1 VGVGPFRR
9 IPAREQRA
17 SSTTARGHPVLRGR
31 VSRRQVAQGYN
42 PWHRLGFPKPF
53 TVTFA
58 TGDWLRIVLAM
69 PEWAAYLI
77 LFGAGLVAG
86 TLNVI
91 AGGGSLLTLP
101 VLIFLGLP
109 ATVANGTN
117 RVAILAQ
124 NIGAVWSFNRHRVIE
139 WRWVPLA
146 AIPAVLGAIVGTWA
160 AIRIGDAAFQR
171 VLAGIMVAVVVWT
184 LWDPLG
190 KRDPVEGDVPAAHR
204 VAYAFAFFLVGVYG
218 GFVQAGVGFLI
229 LAVTT
234 LIGLDLVRGNA
245 LKVLIVLIF
254 TPIALALFAL
264 NGKVDWG
271 LGLALA
277 AGNFLGGQVG
287 VHLSVLK
294 GHRWIKRVVLV
305 TVIAFAIKLWLG

>member
-1 VGVGPFRR
+1 
-9 IPAREQRA
+9 
-17 SSTTARGHPVLRGR
+17 
-31 VSRRQVAQGYN
+31 
-42 PWHRLGFPKPF
+42 
-53 TVTFA
+53 
-58 TGDWLRIVLAM
+58 M

-77 LFGAGLVAG
+77 LFGSGLVAG

-101 VLIFLGLP
+101 ILIFLGLP
-109 ATVANGTN
+109 PTVANGTN
-117 RVAILAQ
+117 RVAILVQ
-124 NIGAVWSFNRHRVIE
+124 NIGAVWSFQRHRVIE
-139 WRWVPLA
+139 WRRVPLA
-146 AIPAVLGAIVGTWA
+146 AIPACLGAILGTWA

-171 VLAGIMVAVVVWT
+171 VLAGIMVGVVIWT

-190 KRDPVEGDVPAAHR
+190 KREPGGAVVPPSHR
-204 VAYAFAFFLVGVYG
+204 VGYALAFFLVGVYG

-245 LKVLIVLIF
+245 LKVLIVLVF
-254 TPIALALFAL
+254 TPIALALFAIS
-264 NGKVDWG
+264 GKVDWG
-271 LGLALA
+271 LGVALA
-277 AGNFLGGQVG
+277 AGSYVGGQVG

-305 TVIAFAIKLWLG
+305 TVIAFAIKLWVG

>member
-1 VGVGPFRR
+1 M
-9 IPAREQRA
+9 
-17 SSTTARGHPVLRGR
+17 
-31 VSRRQVAQGYN
+31 
-42 PWHRLGFPKPF
+42 
-53 TVTFA
+53 
-58 TGDWLRIVLAM
+58 RIVFDM
-69 PEWAAYLI
+69 PDWAAYLI

-139 WRWVPLA
+139 WRLVPLA
-146 AIPAVLGAIVGTWA
+146 AIPAAVGAIVGTWA

-171 VLAGIMVAVVVWT
+171 VLAAIMVAVVVWT
-184 LWDPLG
+184 IWDPLR
-190 KRDPVEGDVPAAHR
+190 KREPDEGDMRRGHQVGFG
-204 VAYAFAFFLVGVYG
+204 VAFFLVGVYG

-229 LAVTT
+229 LAATT
-234 LIGLDLVRGNA
+234 LMGLDLVRGNA

-254 TPIALALFAL
+254 TPIALVLFAL

-277 AGNFLGGQVG
+277 AGNFVGGQVG
-287 VHLSVLK
+287 VHFSVLK

-305 TVIAFAIKLWLG
+305 TVIVFAIKLWLG